1 MTTTHLRRT
10 AASVSYLTLTFLL
23 VACSSSPT
31 SPTSTT
37 TAATTLTDLSLSAA
51 SAQPGGTVQG
61 TITLNSV
68 APAGGVTVAMSS
80 SNSAV
85 AKVPASITIP
95 SGSPSGTFVVAA
107 VAQGSATIM
116 AATSGSV
123 QRTATLT
130 VTSVPALL
138 SFTLSAS
145 TVVGGNSV
153 TGTVA
158 LSAAAPAAGALIT
171 LTTADP
177 ISSPATITVPAGATS
192 ATVAILTRAVG
203 GTIPGTIAA
212 AYAGRTL
219 SAQLFVTKPTTATAI
234 FGVTGP
240 TMTETCTL
248 SNNGMTLTCTFDGS
262 ESTAPGTIVAWD
274 WTFGV
279 ATVVA
284 TTTPGPV
291 LSMPAV
297 DCSLVPPPPLPAGQS
312 WLTMPV
318 TLRVRDD
325 AGNVS
330 DVAVHRDTRLFPQ
343 GSCGY

>member
-1 MTTTHLRRT
+1 MTTKHLMRT
-10 AASVSYLTLTFLL
+10 AASVSYLTFTLLL

-31 SPTSTT
+31 SPTSET

-61 TITLNSV
+61 TLTLSSA
-68 APAGGVTVAMSS
+68 APAGGMTVAMSS

-95 SGSPSGTFVVAA
+95 PGSPSGTFVVSA

-116 AATSGSV
+116 AATSGA

-158 LSAAAPAAGALIT
+158 LSAAAPAASARIT

-177 ISSPATITVPAGATS
+177 LSSPTTITVPAGATS
-192 ATVAILTRAVG
+192 ATFAVLTRAVG

-248 SNNGMTLTCTFDGS
+248 SNNGMTLDCTFDGS

-284 TTTPGPV
+284 ITTTGPV

-297 DCSLVPPPPLPAGQS
+297 DCSLVPPPPLPSGQS